1 MWNFG
6 QNFLILV
13 LINLTFGEV
22 TNVNFLKLQST
33 VSDLVVAFQEQ
44 QMELNSTKEDLRE
57 TKIELAETK
66 IELSETKTDLE
77 MTKLQVLKV
86 VSVERICWAY
96 PLSALDFYLIQ
107 VIF

>member
-6 QNFLILV
+6 QNFLILI

-22 TNVNFLKLQST
+22 NDVNFLKLQST

-57 TKIELAETK
+57 TKIVLA
-66 IELSETKTDLE
+66 ETKTDLE
-77 MTKLQVLKV
+77 MTKLQVRL
-86 VSVERICWAY
+86 Y
-96 PLSALDFYLIQ
+96 PLSVSDVCISNTGYF
-107 VIF
+107 

>member
-6 QNFLILV
+6 QNFLVLI

-22 TNVNFLKLQST
+22 TDVNFLKLQSI

-66 IELSETKTDLE
+66 NELE
-77 MTKLQVLKV
+77 MTKLQVSLYKLRV
-86 VSVERICWAY
+86 NT
-96 PLSALDFYLIQ
+96 
-107 VIF
+107 

>member
-22 TNVNFLKLQST
+22 TDINFSNLQST
-33 VSDLVVAFQEQ
+33 VSELVVAFQQQ
-44 QMELNSTKEDLRE
+44 QMKLDSTTEDLRE

-66 IELSETKTDLE
+66 NDLK
-77 MTKLQVLKV
+77 MTKLQVRL
-86 VSVERICWAY
+86 Y
-96 PLSALDFYLIQ
+96 PLSVF
-107 VIF
+107 VICIAFLSHYF

>member
-6 QNFLILV
+6 QNFFILV

-22 TNVNFLKLQST
+22 TDVNFLNLQST

-44 QMELNSTKEDLRE
+44 QMKLDNTTEDLRE

-66 IELSETKTDLE
+66 NDLK
-77 MTKLQVLKV
+77 MTKLQVRL
-86 VSVERICWAY
+86 Y
-96 PLSALDFYLIQ
+96 PLSVSNVCISNTGYF
-107 VIF
+107 